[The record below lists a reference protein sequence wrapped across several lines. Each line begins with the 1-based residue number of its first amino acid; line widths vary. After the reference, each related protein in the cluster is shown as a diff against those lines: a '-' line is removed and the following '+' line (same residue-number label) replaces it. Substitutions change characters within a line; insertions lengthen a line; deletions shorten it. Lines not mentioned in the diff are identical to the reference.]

1 MITKGKLLVGLL
13 VVVGL
18 PAAALGVGMFGLS
31 STGLAPESMRD
42 DMAQGIVQRWAP
54 HVEQTYGKAG
64 QGWAQRM
71 QATFDAADI
80 SNLELAAA
88 APTYEQM
95 NAALLGGGTKGMQ
108 QATVL
113 VDGKALGSPGSDL
126 VYTPLVPC
134 RIADTRVVGGA
145 LAANT
150 TRSYHGFTGSDFT
163 SQGGAASTCNIPLN
177 ASAIAVSITAVTP
190 AADGYLTVFPFNDPK
205 PLATAV
211 NYSAGDIT
219 SGQSVIRLCRPGCA
233 NEFNVYSLQ
242 QSHVVIDVEGF
253 YAEPVATAL
262 DCTSARETGNLDLFG
277 GLQPKFVNCPSGYA
291 ATGGGCGG
299 PLGVSVSNS
308 EPNVVAGQQIGWR
321 CDLVGSLLSVLS
333 YQVNATCCRVPGR

>member
-1 MITKGKLLVGLL
+1 MITKGKLLLGLL
-13 VVVGL
+13 VVGL
-18 PAAALGVGMFGLS
+18 PAAAFGVGMFGLS

-42 DMAQGIVQRWAP
+42 DMAQDIVQRWSP
-54 HVEQTYGKAG
+54 YVQQTYGKAG

-71 QATFDAADI
+71 QATFESVDI
-80 SNLELAAA
+80 SNLELAAS

-108 QATVL
+108 QTVL
-113 VDGKALGSPGSDL
+113 VDGKGLGSPGSDL

-145 LAANT
+145 LAPNE

-163 SQGGAASTCNIPLN
+163 AQGGSASTCNIPLN

-190 AADGYLTVFPFNDPK
+190 GANGYLTVFPFNDPK

-211 NYSAGDIT
+211 NYSTGSIT

-253 YAEPVATAL
+253 YAEPEATAL
-262 DCTSARETGNLDLFG
+262 DCTTARETGTLDLLS
-277 GLQPKFVNCPSGYA
+277 GLQPKFVNCPTGYT

-299 PLGVSVSNS
+299 PLGIAVSNS
-308 EPNVVAGQQIGWR
+308 EPNVVGGQQVGWR
-321 CDLVGSLLSVLS
+321 CDLVGSLLSALS